1 MSVHNRTV
9 ASQILSAQV
18 FKYIVNGL
26 AATGIHFS
34 VLVFCLEVL
43 HWQTAGLAN
52 LVASIFGITASFIG
66 SRYFVFSGSSVAARS
81 QVVRFIVLYAMLAA
95 MHGFV
100 MYLWADVAKLN
111 YVFGFVIAT
120 GLQVLSSYFG
130 NKLLVFKV

>member
-1 MSVHNRTV
+1 MSAHNRTV

-18 FKYIVNGL
+18 FRYIINGL

-43 HWQTAGLAN
+43 HWQTAGFAN
-52 LVASIFGITASFIG
+52 FVASIFGISASFIG
-66 SRYFVFSGSSVAARS
+66 SRYFVFSGSNVTARA
-81 QVVRFIVLYAMLAA
+81 QIVRFIVLYAMLAA

-130 NKLLVFKV
+130 NKLVVFKV

>member
-81 QVVRFIVLYAMLAA
+81 QVVRFVVLYAMLAA

>member
-9 ASQILSAQV
+9 VSQILSAQV

-34 VLVFCLEVL
+34 ALVFCLEVL
-43 HWQTAGLAN
+43 HWQTAGFAN
-52 LVASIFGITASFIG
+52 FVASIFGITASFIG

-81 QVVRFIVLYAMLAA
+81 QVVRFIVLYAMLAG

-100 MYLWADVAKLN
+100 MYLWADIAKLN

>member
-1 MSVHNRTV
+1 MSVHKRTV
-9 ASQILSAQV
+9 SSQILSAQV

-34 VLVFCLEVL
+34 VLVFCLEIL
-43 HWQTAGLAN
+43 GWQTAGLAN

-81 QVVRFIVLYAMLAA
+81 QVVRFIVLYAMLAG

-100 MYLWADVAKLN
+100 MYLWADIAKLN

>member
-43 HWQTAGLAN
+43 HWQTAGFAN
-52 LVASIFGITASFIG
+52 FVASIFGISASFIG

-81 QVVRFIVLYAMLAA
+81 QIVRFIVLYAMLAA

>member
-18 FKYIVNGL
+18 FKYIINGL

-43 HWQTAGLAN
+43 HWQTAGFAN

-66 SRYFVFSGSSVAARS
+66 SRYFVFSGSNVTARA
-81 QVVRFIVLYAMLAA
+81 QIVRFIVLYAMLAA

-111 YVFGFVIAT
+111 YVVGFVIAT

-130 NKLLVFKV
+130 NKLVVFKV

>member
-34 VLVFCLEVL
+34 ALVFCLEVL
-43 HWQTAGLAN
+43 HWQTAGFAN
-52 LVASIFGITASFIG
+52 LVASIFGITASFVG
-66 SRYFVFSGSSVAARS
+66 SRYFVFSGSNVTART
-81 QVVRFIVLYAMLAA
+81 QIVRFIVLYAMLAA

-111 YVFGFVIAT
+111 YGVGFVIAT

-130 NKLLVFKV
+130 NKLVVFKV